1 MATVGETS
9 RPGYVYDS
17 ATDVWIPVGI
27 GPHSHTPAAIGAISS
42 SVVTTK
48 GDLIVATGSGV
59 VTRQGVGAD
68 GSYLVADSTQAD
80 GLNWAGP
87 SNMAGRNAVL
97 NSNFSVWQRGT
108 SFNGAFSTGTG
119 TYTADR
125 WLMYVGA
132 GLSTVSRQVTGDT
145 TNLPFIQYCTRV
157 ARDSGQTTT
166 NTVYFANGFE
176 SVNSIPLA
184 GKTVVLSFYARA
196 GANYSSASN
205 ALLANVITG
214 TGTDQNVISGL
225 TGGVNA
231 ISQTATLTTTWQRF
245 TYSATLS
252 STATQVAVRFDRTPV
267 GTAGANDYYEVTGV
281 QLEVGSVATPYAPN
295 GATYQAE
302 LAACQRYY
310 MRFAGGQTFS
320 RYVTGYSSNTNTA
333 FFNFPLPVS
342 MRVGPTAVDY
352 STLILDN
359 GFGTSAAVTTVVL
372 TANCQSPTTGSIS
385 LNVAS
390 GLTADR
396 NYQIENNNSTA
407 GYIGFSAEL

>member
-1 MATVGETS
+1 MNE
-9 RPGYVYDS
+9 
-17 ATDVWIPVGI
+17 I
-27 GPHSHTPAAIGAISS
+27 GQAINLLDGAQ
-42 SVVTTK
+42 
-48 GDLIVATGSGV
+48 LSGAKN
-59 VTRQGVGAD
+59 R
-68 GSYLVADSTQAD
+68 
-80 GLNWAGP
+80 
-87 SNMAGRNAVL
+87 VL

-125 WLMYVGA
+125 WLAYVGA

-245 TYSATLS
+245 TYSATLAA
-252 STATQVAVRFDRTPV
+252 TATQVAVRFDRTPV
-267 GTAGANDYYEVTGV
+267 GTAGANDYYEITGV
-281 QLEVGSVATPYAPN
+281 QLEVANTASPYAPN

-302 LAACQRYY
+302 VAACQRYY
-310 MRFAGGQTFS
+310 YRQTASSNAYTIFGVGGSVSSTQARFTIAYPVTMRIAPTSVEYSTIGAAEAGGS
-320 RYVTGYSSNTNTA
+320 VIAITGVAIDGAYA
-333 FFNFPLPVS
+333 LLVS
-342 MRVGPTAVDY
+342 
-352 STLILDN
+352 
-359 GFGTSAAVTTVVL
+359 
-372 TANCQSPTTGSIS
+372 
-385 LNVAS
+385 VAS
-390 GLTADR
+390 GLTQYR
-396 NYQIENNNSTA
+396 SNFLYSNNSTS